1 MLGSKETDVR
11 SPVIAVDVQGLQIS
25 NVAEVANSNSP
36 VFCQAYQSKNILI
49 DTPLNWNRKVI
60 EYNE

>member
-36 VFCQAYQSKNILI
+36 VFCQAYQSKISL
-49 DTPLNWNRKVI
+49 
-60 EYNE
+60 